1 MQSQMMSVDKAE
13 DLEVDY
19 EEVGPKRIQQ
29 IHMYQPPFTK
39 HDNCKPATRK
49 QTGCTCRCSIIIAVV
64 LMVLIFLISIVMLPL
79 MAYEIR
85 EIRSTFNINFEKQ
98 NKSITNHQDQ
108 LISDLGSQLTNLINH
123 SNQDQLISDL
133 GSQLTNLINNS
144 NQDLHISD
152 LGSQL
157 ITLIKE
163 NHSSQNQLVADLGS
177 QLIALIKED
186 HSNQDQ
192 HISELSHQLTSL
204 IEQNSTTQ
212 NQLTD
217 LVSQVALLRGD
228 LNESKSL
235 DYASN
240 KLIADIQNF
249 FEFDSCNFLQ
259 NFSVQLP
266 SGLYKIMPRDALT
279 PTKAYCSYQSL
290 SGRNEWWRR
299 VAYLNTSESG
309 QVQCPSG
316 LETRRE
322 SPSSCR
328 RAVEESGCSS
338 VYFDPGNTPYSR
350 VGGRVRARQS
360 GQPDGFQDFNGPRF
374 RGQVSLE
381 DNYVDGISL
390 TYGDE
395 GNRTHIWTF
404 AASVNT
410 RRDRCAVCDREKPDF
425 IGDHFSCELLEFCYR
440 VVCNSNQLWD
450 GGQCV
455 GGESFFRDL
464 PEPTTEQIEMRVCR
478 EQDRLD
484 EDILV
489 TEIELYVQ

>member
-1 MQSQMMSVDKAE
+1 MQSQMMSVNKAE

-19 EEVGPKRIQQ
+19 EEVGPKCIQQ

-39 HDNCKPATRK
+39 QDNCKPATRK

-79 MAYEIR
+79 MTYEIR

-133 GSQLTNLINNS
+133 GSQ
-144 NQDLHISD
+144 
-152 LGSQL
+152 
-157 ITLIKE
+157 
-163 NHSSQNQLVADLGS
+163 
-177 QLIALIKED
+177 
-186 HSNQDQ
+186 
-192 HISELSHQLTSL
+192 
-204 IEQNSTTQ
+204 
-212 NQLTD
+212 
-217 LVSQVALLRGD
+217 VALLRGD

-266 SGLYKIMPRDALT
+266 SGLYKIMPEDALT

-316 LETRRE
+316 LETRKE

-350 VGGRVRARQS
+350 VGGRVRARQF

-410 RRDRCAVCDREKPDF
+410 RRDGCAVCDRERPDF
-425 IGDHFSCELLEFCYR
+425 IGDHYSCEVVKLCYR
-440 VVCNSNQLWD
+440 EVCNSNQLWD

-478 EQDRLD
+478 EQDRFD

>member
-13 DLEVDY
+13 DVEVDY
-19 EEVGPKRIQQ
+19 EEVNPKCIQQ
-29 IHMYQPPFTK
+29 THIYQQPFTK
-39 HDNCKPATRK
+39 EENCKPVTRK
-49 QTGCTCRCSIIIAVV
+49 PTGCTYRWSIIIAVV
-64 LMVLIFLISIVMLPL
+64 LMALIFLISIVMLPL
-79 MAYEIR
+79 MAYEIGQ
-85 EIRSTFNINFEKQ
+85 IRS
-98 NKSITNHQDQ
+98 NHY
-108 LISDLGSQLTNLINH
+108 
-123 SNQDQLISDL
+123 
-133 GSQLTNLINNS
+133 
-144 NQDLHISD
+144 
-152 LGSQL
+152 
-157 ITLIKE
+157 
-163 NHSSQNQLVADLGS
+163 QLVSDLGS

-204 IEQNSTTQ
+204 MEQNSTTQ

-228 LNESKSL
+228 LNDSKSL

-240 KLIADIQNF
+240 KLIADIQEF
-249 FEFDSCNFLQ
+249 FFFDSCNFLQ

-266 SGLYKIMPRDALT
+266 SGLYKIMPQDELT
-279 PTKAYCSYQSL
+279 PTKVYCSYQSF

-299 VAYLNTSESG
+299 VTYLNTSESC

-316 LETRRE
+316 LEARME
-322 SPSSCR
+322 PPSSCR
-328 RAVEESGCSS
+328 RAVQESGCSS
-338 VYFDPGNTPYSR
+338 VYFDPGDIAYSR

-360 GQPDGFQDFNGPRF
+360 GQPDGFQDFDGPRF
-374 RGQVSLE
+374 RGEVSLE

-404 AASVNT
+404 AASLNA
-410 RRDRCAVCDREKPDF
+410 RRDGCAVCDRERPDF
-425 IGDHFSCELLEFCYR
+425 IGDNYSCEVVEFCYQ

-450 GGQCV
+450 GSQCV